1 MKTFEKFGIVSPISL
16 FLEKNKDEFT
26 REDLLRVIESF
37 DIERFTFH
45 YTALDGRIKELKIPI
60 FDREHAEL
68 LLTEGERVDG
78 SSLFKGIVDVGK
90 SDLYV
95 LPLYKTAFI
104 NPFDE
109 RSLDFMCR
117 FLTGDGKL
125 AGYTPDSVLFKASTL
140 LKEKTGLE
148 LYALGELEF
157 FLIGEE
163 PTKLFPNEKQK
174 AYHQSAPFSKTTE
187 VMTEILT
194 VISQVCGNVKYAHNE
209 VGVLE
214 NIVSELPELNGKSAE
229 QVEVEFLL
237 APVEEV
243 GDILSLS
250 KWIIRNIAFQY
261 GYTASFVPKLEVGH
275 AGSGM
280 HFHMALMKDGKNIM
294 LNDKFELSE
303 EARVLIG
310 GLTTYAP
317 TITAFGNTVAASY
330 LRLVPGQE
338 APTKVCWSECNRT
351 AMIRVPLGWS
361 NLNNLAKKIN
371 PQQKEDYLSRDSRQT
386 VEIRT
391 PDGSAF
397 PQFVLAALALAAE
410 WGFTH
415 KAEALELAKKCYAS
429 GNIHTPEYDH
439 LDDLP
444 TCCVESSE
452 LLLKNKELYTVDGIF
467 TEKIIDHFATMLK
480 NENDMGLDQKLSH
493 LDEDQMYEETRKV
506 MHRAIHKY

>member
-1 MKTFEKFGIVSPISL
+1 MKKFEQFGITNPISL
-16 FLEKNKDEFT
+16 FLEKNKEDFT
-26 REDLLRVIESF
+26 REDLLNVIESF
-37 DIERFTFH
+37 DIERITFH

-60 FDREHAEL
+60 FDRDHAEL

-95 LPLYKTAFI
+95 IPLYKTAFI

-109 RSLDFMCR
+109 RSIDFMCR
-117 FLTGDGKL
+117 FLTADGEL
-125 AGYTPDSVLFKASTL
+125 AAYTPDSVLYNATKLFTD
-140 LKEKTGLE
+140 KTGLK

-157 FLIGEE
+157 FLIGDE

-209 VGVLE
+209 VGVLD
-214 NIVSELPELNGKSAE
+214 NIVSELPEINGKSAE
-229 QVEVEFLL
+229 QVEIEFLL
-237 APVEEV
+237 TPAEDV
-243 GDILSLS
+243 GDIISLA
-250 KWIIRNIAFQY
+250 KWIIRNIAYQN
-261 GYTASFVPKLEVGH
+261 GYTASFVPKIEVGH

-294 LNDKFELSE
+294 LNEKNELSE
-303 EARVLIG
+303 DARILIG
-310 GLTTYAP
+310 GLVTYAP
-317 TITAFGNTVAASY
+317 TITAFGNTVAAAY

-338 APTKVCWSECNRT
+338 APTKVCWSESNRS
-351 AMIRVPLGWS
+351 AMIRVPLGWT
-361 NLNNLAKKIN
+361 NVNNLAQKIN
-371 PQQKEDYLSRDSRQT
+371 PQQTEKIKQSDTRQT

-397 PQFVLAALALAAE
+397 PQFVLASLALAAD
-410 WGFTH
+410 WGYEH
-415 KAEALELAKKCYAS
+415 KEESLKLADKSYAV
-429 GNIHTPEYDH
+429 GNINSPKYDH
-439 LDDLP
+439 LENLP
-444 TCCVESSE
+444 TCCEESAE
-452 LLLKNKELYTVDGIF
+452 LLEKNKELYTKQGIF
-467 TEKIIDHFATMLK
+467 TDKIIEHFVNMLK
-480 NENDMGLDQKLSH
+480 DEKDRGLDKKLLS
-493 LDEDQMYEETRKV
+493 LEESKKLIESRKF